1 MPAQKRERPTV
12 GEALRQRRAKHLK
25 RLKRFKEA
33 QAKAKAEA
41 NDIVKRQLAYKY
53 DEVNEDLATPARRT
67 DRAISGTS
75 WHRRSG
81 RRSRRRSATTTR
93 PTRARRRLSQARG
106 RTR

>member
-1 MPAQKRERPTV
+1 MPAQKRERQTV
-12 GEALRQRRAKHLK
+12 AEALRQRRAKHLK

-67 DRAISGTS
+67 DRAISADELASAIGTAIKAAKRNDYS
-75 WHRRSG
+75 SDEG
-81 RRSRRRSATTTR
+81 EE
-93 PTRARRRLSQARG
+93 
-106 RTR
+106 